1 MSAKFNTI
9 CYIYNIAEYLIQD
22 FTIEEIIGIMRIKD
36 NNLTKVIYL
45 KIKAFILSNQ
55 NIESKIKDFE
65 NKQIIMVNVTL
76 IKPLPIL
83 NFNDMASISLNII
96 PVRLITKT
104 VMNINSYLVLNFYV
118 EENLGNYEPNEF
130 WVETKYNSNNR
141 YLANKMNSIN

>member
-55 NIESKIKDFE
+55 NIESKIIDFE
-65 NKQIIMVNVTL
+65 NKQIIM
-76 IKPLPIL
+76 PLPIL